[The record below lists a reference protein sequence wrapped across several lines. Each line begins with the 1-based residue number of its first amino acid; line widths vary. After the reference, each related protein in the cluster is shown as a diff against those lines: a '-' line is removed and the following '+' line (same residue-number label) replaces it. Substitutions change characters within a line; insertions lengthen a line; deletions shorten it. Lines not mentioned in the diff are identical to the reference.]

1 MVKYF
6 LIFLINQ
13 LLFFHSLE
21 MHDLIILIF
30 IFESFHDCFG
40 IFHECFFERC
50 RYNVGFVFIGFL
62 VSLLCA
68 SGNFHIRILT
78 FGMNL
83 LKVGWSM

>member
-21 MHDLIILIF
+21 MYDLIILVF
-30 IFESFHDCFG
+30 IFGSFHGFFG
-40 IFHECFFERC
+40 IFLECFFERR
-50 RYNVGFVFIGFL
+50 RYNVGFVFIGLL
-62 VSLLCA
+62 VRLLCA

-78 FGMNL
+78 FGMSL